1 MKQGDGLAPYPFNI
15 ALEYLIRQ
23 LPVQDKSIIFYRTL
37 LQLIGYAND
46 INIMEIMKRAL
57 SEVHEELEDRAKE
70 VGLNISV
77 EKIKV
82 ML

>member
-1 MKQGDGLAPYPFNI
+1 LKQGDGLAPYLFNI

-23 LPVQDKSIIFYRTL
+23 LSVQEKSIIFYRTL
-37 LQLIGYAND
+37 QLIVYAND

-57 SEVHEELEDRAKE
+57 SEVHEVLKEKAKE
-70 VGLNISV
+70 VGLKTSV

>member
-1 MKQGDGLAPYPFNI
+1 LKQGDGLAPYLFNI

-23 LPVQDKSIIFYRTL
+23 PPVQDKSTIFYRSV
-37 LQLIGYAND
+37 QLIGYAND
-46 INIMEIMKRAL
+46 INIMEIMKRAV
-57 SEVHEELEDRAKE
+57 SKVREELKERAKKLE
-70 VGLNISV
+70 PNISV